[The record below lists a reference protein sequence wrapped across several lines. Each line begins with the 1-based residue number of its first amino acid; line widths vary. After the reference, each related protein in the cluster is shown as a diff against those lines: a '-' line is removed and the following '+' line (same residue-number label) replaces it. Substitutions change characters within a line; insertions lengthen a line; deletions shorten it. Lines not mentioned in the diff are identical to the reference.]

1 MFTVE
6 PDLPL
11 GGLDD
16 SDTERMKH
24 VEGFN
29 QWIAFIQSANETH
42 HIAFMPLFGG
52 TLVALTKKFKGKK
65 SVHLAV
71 YDQAKNLHLTM
82 PSRTAKIDIK
92 RELIKT
98 LSDKRL
104 IYKLN

>member
-1 MFTVE
+1 MTKRITFQA
-6 PDLPL
+6 PI
-11 GGLDD
+11 
-16 SDTERMKH
+16 
-24 VEGFN
+24 EGVD
-29 QWIAFIQSANETH
+29 QQYID
-42 HIAFMPLFGG
+42 

-82 PSRTAKIDIK
+82 PSRTAKIDIN

-104 IYKLN
+104 HYKLN